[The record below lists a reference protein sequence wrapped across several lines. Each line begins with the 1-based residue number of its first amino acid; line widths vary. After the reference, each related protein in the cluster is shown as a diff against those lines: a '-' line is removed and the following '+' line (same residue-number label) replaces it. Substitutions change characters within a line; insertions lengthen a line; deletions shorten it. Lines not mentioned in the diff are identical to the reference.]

1 MEETSSFVPK
11 SFCKGPNI
19 ELLGA
24 NILGTFGDALR
35 KERKST
41 QKSLLLFFLI
51 CVLYAVLVF
60 VFQIDL
66 QVGRLLDPLLSDD
79 DDEMGV

>member
-11 SFCKGPNI
+11 CFGKGPNI